1 MSSRLSRCTRN
12 FRTRRPIR
20 GESPF
25 GRQALPSETT
35 RGFDEYALEV
45 LLDPSPRRNALVLEQ
60 SDSRIAEA
68 HSSNPAGE
76 RARTAAYE
84 SAYLIMA
91 CVLSRESC
99 VGRSHPSQLLVE
111 AAADC
116 LGLSPDDCALARE
129 MTGVYGLP
137 GWETLDLEGVIEWCT
152 RVRLAACYFAMF
164 RRRA

>member
-1 MSSRLSRCTRN
+1 MSSRLARHTPA
-12 FRTRRPIR
+12 FRARRPIR
-20 GESPF
+20 RESPF
-25 GRQALPSETT
+25 GPQVLSSETT

-45 LLDPSPRRNALVLEQ
+45 LVEPSPHRGSLLLDL

-68 HSSNPAGE
+68 HFRSSTGE

-84 SAYLIMA
+84 SAYLAMA
-91 CVLSRESC
+91 CVLSRDSC
-99 VGRSHPSQLLVE
+99 VGERHPSQRLVAT
-111 AAADC
+111 AAES
-116 LGLSPDDCALARE
+116 LGLSPDDCALARD

-152 RVRLAACYFAMF
+152 RVRLAACHFAMF

>member
-1 MSSRLSRCTRN
+1 MSSRLSRCTPN
-12 FRTRRPIR
+12 FRARRPVR
-20 GESPF
+20 RE
-25 GRQALPSETT
+25 LPSGPQVLSPTT
-35 RGFDEYALEV
+35 TQGFDEYTLAA
-45 LLDPSPRRNALVLEQ
+45 LLDSSPRRGALLLGL

-68 HSSNPAGE
+68 HSRSPTDE
-76 RARTAAYE
+76 RARAAAYE
-84 SAYLIMA
+84 SAYLIMS

-111 AAADC
+111 AAAQC
-116 LGLSPDDCALARE
+116 IGLRPDDCALARD

-137 GWETLDLEGVIEWCT
+137 GWETLDLEGVIEWST